1 MKPVGFSATPNLV
14 LRLPM
19 WRSRLMLF
27 ILFFLFMLLLARA
40 FWIQGPGNAFYEAK
54 AVRGTQRELELP
66 ASRGKILDRNGQVIA
81 TSLEAKSVIAYND
94 TVPDDLSAEKIR
106 KLAQLLQIG
115 EADLRKK
122 LKEERKQ
129 VFLKRQVDPEI
140 AQQIKR
146 LEIPGIGLNNEY
158 RRFYPEGEAMAH
170 VVGFTNVEDRGQE
183 GMELSHEAELAG
195 HPGQRRVVV
204 DRLGRVVEDVAI
216 TQLPRNGK
224 DLQLSIDS
232 KIQYLAYNAV
242 KNAVEEHHAKAGGA
256 VVLDTQTGEILALAN
271 WPSYNPNDRSKLN
284 GEQLRNRVLTDTFE
298 PGSTMKPF
306 TVSIALEKGAVTPNT
321 PMAIGASY
329 LIGPKPITDTH
340 PYGVLTVAQIIQ
352 KSSNIGTAKLA
363 MQMQSKEM
371 WDMYTAVGF
380 GQAPK
385 IGFPG
390 AVAGT
395 LHPYKKWMP
404 TDQAR
409 IAFGYGI
416 AASLFQ
422 VAHAYTI
429 FARDGELVP
438 LTIERSPEFKQGTR
452 VISAKTAI
460 EMRSM
465 LESVTEPGGTAV
477 KAHSDGFRV
486 GGKTGTAHKVSG
498 KGYSSNKY
506 RAYFSG
512 IAPISA
518 PRIVVAVMI
527 DEPTGG
533 SHYGG
538 DVAAPVFS
546 TIVSETLQT
555 MNIVPD
561 TNVKQMVMRDE
572 VAPTEAHGDNLLQI
586 HKVVLK
592 R

>member
-1 MKPVGFSATPNLV
+1 MRPVGFSTTPNLV

-27 ILFFLFMLLLARA
+27 LLFFVFMLLLIRA

-54 AVRGTQRELELP
+54 GVRGTQRELELP

-94 TVPDDLSAEKIR
+94 TVPDDLSAEKV
-106 KLAQLLQIG
+106 KALANLLQIS
-115 EADLRKK
+115 ETELRKK

-129 VFLKRQVDPEI
+129 IFLKRQVDPAV
-140 AQQIKR
+140 AQQIKL

-170 VVGFTNVEDRGQE
+170 VVGFTNVNDKGQE
-183 GMELSHEAELAG
+183 GMELSREKELAG

-204 DRLGRVVEDVAI
+204 DRLGRVVEEMAI
-216 TQLPRNGK
+216 LQLPQNGK
-224 DLQLSIDS
+224 DLNLSIDS
-232 KIQYLAYNAV
+232 KIQFLAYNAV
-242 KNAVEEHHAKAGGA
+242 KSAVETHHAKAGGA

-271 WPSYNPNDRSKLN
+271 YPSYNPNDRKYLT

-298 PGSTMKPF
+298 PGSTIKPI
-306 TVSIALEKGAVTPNT
+306 TVSLSLEKGQVQPNT
-321 PMAIGASY
+321 QMAIGAKY

-340 PYGVLTVAQIIQ
+340 PYATLTVAQIIQ

-363 MQMQSKEM
+363 MNTSPQEM
-371 WDMYTAVGF
+371 WDLYTAAGF

-395 LHPYKKWMP
+395 LHPYTKWVP
-404 TDQAR
+404 SDQAR

-416 AASLFQ
+416 SASLFQ
-422 VAHAYTI
+422 VARAYTI

-438 LTIERSPEFKQGTR
+438 LTIERSPEFKPGTP

-460 EMRSM
+460 EMRGM
-465 LESVTEPGGTAV
+465 LETVTEPGGTAV
-477 KAHSDGFRV
+477 KAQAEGFRV
-486 GGKTGTAHKVSG
+486 GGKTGTAHKLVG
-498 KGYSSNKY
+498 KGYGNKY
-506 RAYFSG
+506 RAYFAG
-512 IAPISA
+512 LAPISA

-546 TIVSETLQT
+546 TIVSETLHT
-555 MNIVPD
+555 LNVLPD
-561 TNVKQMVMRDE
+561 AKVKQMVLQNTAPEE
-572 VAPTEAHGDNLLQI
+572 VRTANAQAQH
-586 HKVVLK
+586 VVLK

>member
-1 MKPVGFSATPNLV
+1 MRPVGFSTTPNLV

-27 ILFFLFMLLLARA
+27 LLFFVFMLLLLRA

-66 ASRGKILDRNGQVIA
+66 ASRGKILDRNGNVIA

-106 KLAQLLQIG
+106 QLASLLQMNESDI
-115 EADLRKK
+115 RRK

-129 VFLKRQVDPEI
+129 VFLKRQVDPAV
-140 AQQIKR
+140 AQQIKQ

-183 GMELSHEAELAG
+183 GMELSHEKELAA

-204 DRLGRVVEDVAI
+204 DRLGRIVEDVAI
-216 TQLPRNGK
+216 EQEPQNGK

-271 WPSYNPNDRSKLN
+271 YPSYNPNDRRNLT

-306 TVSIALEKGAVTPNT
+306 TISTALEKGAITPNT
-321 PMAIGASY
+321 NMVIGASY

-340 PYGVLTVAQIIQ
+340 PYGNLTVSQVIQ
-352 KSSNIGTAKLA
+352 KSSNIGTAKIA
-363 MQMQSKEM
+363 MNNLSPEEM
-371 WDMYTAVGF
+371 WNMYSAVGF

-390 AVAGT
+390 SVSGT
-395 LHPYKKWMP
+395 LHPYQKWGAS
-404 TDQAR
+404 DQAR

-416 AASLFQ
+416 SASLFQ

-438 LTIERSPEFKQGTR
+438 LTIERSPEFKPGVR

-465 LESVTEPGGTAV
+465 LETVTEPGGTAV
-477 KAHSDGFRV
+477 KAQADGYRV
-486 GGKTGTAHKVSG
+486 GGKTGTAHKLVG
-498 KGYSSNKY
+498 KGYGNSY

-546 TIVSETLQT
+546 TIVSETLRT
-555 MNIVPD
+555 LNVLPDANI
-561 TNVKQMVMRDE
+561 KQMVSDDVKRPPE
-572 VAPTEAHGDNLLQI
+572 NQVTGLKAQQ
-586 HKVVLK
+586 VVLK

>member
-1 MKPVGFSATPNLV
+1 MRPVGFSTTPNLV

-27 ILFFLFMLLLARA
+27 LLFFVFMLLLIRA

-54 AVRGTQRELELP
+54 GVRGTQRELELP

-94 TVPDDLSAEKIR
+94 TVPDDLSAEKV
-106 KLAQLLQIG
+106 KALANLLQIS
-115 EADLRKK
+115 ESELRKK

-129 VFLKRQVDPEI
+129 IFLKRQVDPAV
-140 AQQIKR
+140 AQQIKL

-170 VVGFTNVEDRGQE
+170 VVGFTNVNDKGQE
-183 GMELSHEAELAG
+183 GMELSREKELAG

-204 DRLGRVVEDVAI
+204 DRLGRVVEEMAI
-216 TQLPRNGK
+216 LQLPQNGK
-224 DLQLSIDS
+224 DLNLSIDS
-232 KIQYLAYNAV
+232 KIQFLAYNAV
-242 KNAVEEHHAKAGGA
+242 KSAVETHHAKAGGA

-271 WPSYNPNDRSKLN
+271 YPSYNPNDRKYLT

-298 PGSTMKPF
+298 PGSTMKPI
-306 TVSIALEKGAVTPNT
+306 TVSLALEKGQVQPNT
-321 PMAIGASY
+321 QMAIGAKY

-340 PYGVLTVAQIIQ
+340 PYGTLTVAQIIQ

-363 MQMQSKEM
+363 MNTSPQEM
-371 WDMYTAVGF
+371 WDLYTAAGF

-395 LHPYKKWMP
+395 LHPYKKWVP
-404 TDQAR
+404 SDQAR

-416 AASLFQ
+416 SASLFQ
-422 VAHAYTI
+422 VARAYTI

-438 LTIERSPEFKQGTR
+438 LTIERSPEFKPGTP

-465 LESVTEPGGTAV
+465 LETVTEPGGTAV
-477 KAHSDGFRV
+477 KAQAEGFRV
-486 GGKTGTAHKVSG
+486 GGKTGTAHKLVG
-498 KGYSSNKY
+498 KGYGNKY
-506 RAYFSG
+506 RAYFVG
-512 IAPISA
+512 LAPISA

-546 TIVSETLQT
+546 TIVSETLHT
-555 MNIVPD
+555 LNVLPD
-561 TNVKQMVMRDE
+561 AKVKQMVLQNTAPEEMRT
-572 VAPTEAHGDNLLQI
+572 ANAQAQHA
-586 HKVVLK
+586 VLK

>member
-1 MKPVGFSATPNLV
+1 MRTVGFSTTPNLV

-27 ILFFLFMLLLARA
+27 LLFFVFMLLLLRA

-54 AVRGTQRELELP
+54 GVRGTQRELELP

-94 TVPDDLSAEKIR
+94 TVPDDLAADKVKR
-106 KLAQLLQIG
+106 LASLLQTS
-115 EADLRKK
+115 ETELRKK
-122 LKEERKQ
+122 LKEDRKQ
-129 VFLKRQVDPEI
+129 LFLKRQVDPVI
-140 AQQIKR
+140 AQQIKQ
-146 LEIPGIGLNNEY
+146 LEIPGIGLNSEY

-170 VVGFTNVEDRGQE
+170 VVGFTNVNDKGQE
-183 GMELSHEAELAG
+183 GMELSRDKDLAAY
-195 HPGQRRVVV
+195 PGQRRVVI
-204 DRLGRVVEDVAI
+204 DRLGHVVEEIAI
-216 TQLPRNGK
+216 EQLPQNGK

-242 KNAVEEHHAKAGGA
+242 KSAVEQHHAKAGGA

-271 WPSYNPNDRSKLN
+271 YPSYNPNDRRNLS

-298 PGSTMKPF
+298 PGSTIKPL
-306 TVSIALEKGAVTPNT
+306 TISIALEKGSVTPNT
-321 PMAIGASY
+321 NMAIGAKY
-329 LIGPKPITDTH
+329 LVGPKPITDTH
-340 PYGVLTVAQIIQ
+340 PYTNLTVTEVIQ
-352 KSSNIGTAKLA
+352 KSSNIGTAKIA
-363 MQMQSKEM
+363 MNNLSAEEM
-371 WDMYTAVGF
+371 WDFYTAVGL
-380 GQAPK
+380 GQTPK

-395 LHPYKKWMP
+395 VHPFKKWMP

-416 AASLFQ
+416 SASLFQ
-422 VAHAYTI
+422 VARAYTI

-438 LTIERSPEFKQGTR
+438 LTIERSPEYKSGTR
-452 VISAKTAI
+452 VLSAKTAI
-460 EMRSM
+460 EMRKM
-465 LESVTEPGGTAV
+465 MEAVTEPGGTAI
-477 KAHSDGFRV
+477 KAQAEGYRV
-486 GGKTGTAHKVSG
+486 GGKTGTAHKLVG
-498 KGYSSNKY
+498 KGYGNSY
-506 RAYFSG
+506 RAYFAG

-546 TIVSETLQT
+546 TIVGETLRAL
-555 MNIVPD
+555 N
-561 TNVKQMVMRDE
+561 
-572 VAPTEAHGDNLLQI
+572 VAPDSQHSQLTLNEQSSKAVSTASLQTQ
-586 HKVVLK
+586 HVVLK

>member
-1 MKPVGFSATPNLV
+1 MRTVGFSTSPNLV

-27 ILFFLFMLLLARA
+27 LLFLVFTLLLIRA

-94 TVPDDLSAEKIR
+94 TVPDDLSAEKVQ
-106 KLAQLLQIG
+106 KLASLLQIS
-115 EADLRKK
+115 EHDLRKK

-129 VFLKRQVDPEI
+129 IFLKRQVDPNV
-140 AQQIKR
+140 AQQIKK

-170 VVGFTNVEDRGQE
+170 VVGFTSVEDRGQE
-183 GMELSHEAELAG
+183 GMELSREKDLAG

-216 TQLPRNGK
+216 EQFPQNGK

-232 KIQYLAYNAV
+232 KIQYLAYNAL
-242 KNAVEEHHAKAGGA
+242 KSAVIEHHAKAGGA

-271 WPSYNPNDRSKLN
+271 YPSYNPNDRRNLS

-298 PGSTMKPF
+298 PGSTIKPL
-306 TVSIALEKGAVTPNT
+306 TIAIALEKGSVAPNT
-321 PMAIGASY
+321 NMVIGAKY
-329 LIGPKPITDTH
+329 LVGPKPITDTH
-340 PYGVLTVAQIIQ
+340 PYGNLTVTEIIQ
-352 KSSNIGTAKLA
+352 KSSNIGTAKIA
-363 MQMQSKEM
+363 MNNLSAEEM
-371 WDMYTAVGF
+371 WDMYTAAGF
-380 GQAPK
+380 GQSPK

-395 LHPYKKWMP
+395 VHPFKKWMP

-416 AASLFQ
+416 SASLFQ

-438 LTIERSPEFKQGTR
+438 LTIERSPEFKPGTK
-452 VISAKTAI
+452 VISAKTATQ
-460 EMRSM
+460 MRAM
-465 LESVTEPGGTAV
+465 LETVTEPGGTAI
-477 KAHSDGFRV
+477 KAQAEGYRV
-486 GGKTGTAHKVSG
+486 GGKTGTAHKLVG
-498 KGYSSNKY
+498 KGYGNSF
-506 RAYFSG
+506 RAYFAG
-512 IAPISA
+512 IAPMSA

-546 TIVSETLQT
+546 TIVSETLRT
-555 MNIVPD
+555 LNVPPD
-561 TNVKQMVMRDE
+561 SKVKQMVLQDQPSAGTH
-572 VAPTEAHGDNLLQI
+572 VAIAHAQP
-586 HKVVLK
+586 VVSK

>member
-1 MKPVGFSATPNLV
+1 MRPVGFSTTPNLV

-27 ILFFLFMLLLARA
+27 LLFFVFMLLLIRA

-54 AVRGTQRELELP
+54 GVRGTQRELELP

-94 TVPDDLSAEKIR
+94 TVPDDLSAEKV
-106 KLAQLLQIG
+106 KALANLLQIS
-115 EADLRKK
+115 ETELRKK

-129 VFLKRQVDPEI
+129 IFLKRRVDPAV
-140 AQQIKR
+140 AQKIKQ

-183 GMELSHEAELAG
+183 GMELSREKELAG

-204 DRLGRVVEDVAI
+204 DRLGRVVEEMAI
-216 TQLPRNGK
+216 LQLPQNGK
-224 DLQLSIDS
+224 DLSLSIDS
-232 KIQYLAYNAV
+232 KIQFLAYNAV
-242 KNAVEEHHAKAGGA
+242 KSAVEKHHAKAGGA

-271 WPSYNPNDRSKLN
+271 YPSYNPNDRKYLT

-306 TVSIALEKGAVTPNT
+306 TVSLALEKGQVQPNT
-321 PMAIGASY
+321 QMVIGAKY

-340 PYGVLTVAQIIQ
+340 TYGTLTIAQIIQ

-363 MQMQSKEM
+363 MNTSPQEM
-371 WDMYTAVGF
+371 WDLYTAAGF

-395 LHPYKKWMP
+395 LHPYKKWVP
-404 TDQAR
+404 SDQAR

-416 AASLFQ
+416 SSSLFQ
-422 VAHAYTI
+422 LARAYTI

-438 LTIERSPEFKQGTR
+438 LTIERSPEFKPGTP

-465 LESVTEPGGTAV
+465 LETVTEPGGTAL
-477 KAHSDGFRV
+477 KAQAEGFRV
-486 GGKTGTAHKVSG
+486 GGKTGTSHKLVG
-498 KGYSSNKY
+498 KVYGNKY
-506 RAYFSG
+506 RAYFAG
-512 IAPISA
+512 LAPISA

-527 DEPTGG
+527 DEPTKGG
-533 SHYGG
+533 HYGG
-538 DVAAPVFS
+538 EVAAPVFS
-546 TIVSETLQT
+546 TIVSETLHT
-555 MNIVPD
+555 LNVLPD
-561 TNVKQMVMRDE
+561 AKVRQMVLQDK
-572 VAPTEAHGDNLLQI
+572 APEEIRAANVQTQH
-586 HKVVLK
+586 VVLK

>member
-1 MKPVGFSATPNLV
+1 MRPVGFSTTPNLV

-27 ILFFLFMLLLARA
+27 LLFFVFMMLLLRA
-40 FWIQGPGNAFYEAK
+40 FWIQGPGNEFYEAK
-54 AVRGTQRELELP
+54 GVRGTQRELELS

-94 TVPDDLSAEKIR
+94 TVPDDLSADKVK
-106 KLAQLLQIG
+106 KLAILLKMS
-115 EADLRKK
+115 EAELRKK

-129 VFLKRQVDPEI
+129 VFLKRQVEPAI
-140 AQQIKR
+140 AQQIKQ

-183 GMELSHEAELAG
+183 GMELSREKELAG

-204 DRLGRVVEDVAI
+204 DRLGRVVEEMAI
-216 TQLPRNGK
+216 LQLPQNGK
-224 DLQLSIDS
+224 DLNLSIDS

-242 KNAVEEHHAKAGGA
+242 KDAVERHHAKAGGA

-271 WPSYNPNDRSKLN
+271 YPSYNPNDRKNLT

-298 PGSTMKPF
+298 PGSTIKPL
-306 TVSIALEKGAVTPNT
+306 TVAIALEKGAVKPETN
-321 PMAIGASY
+321 MVIGAKY

-340 PYGVLTVAQIIQ
+340 PYGNLTVSEIIQ
-352 KSSNIGTAKLA
+352 KSSNIGTAKIA
-363 MQMQSKEM
+363 MNSLSAEEM
-371 WDMYTAVGF
+371 WDFYTAVGF
-380 GQAPK
+380 GQSPK

-390 AVAGT
+390 AVNGT
-395 LHPYKKWMP
+395 VHPFKKWMP

-416 AASLFQ
+416 SASLFQ
-422 VAHAYTI
+422 VAQAYTV

-438 LTIERSPEFKQGTR
+438 LTIERSPNFKPGTR
-452 VISAKTAI
+452 VLSAKTAI
-460 EMRSM
+460 EMRTM
-465 LESVTEPGGTAV
+465 LETVTEPGGTAI
-477 KAHSDGFRV
+477 KAQAEGFRV
-486 GGKTGTAHKVSG
+486 GGKTGTAHKLVG
-498 KGYSSNKY
+498 KGYGNKY
-506 RAYFSG
+506 RAYFAG
-512 IAPISA
+512 LAPISA

-527 DEPTGG
+527 DEPTVGG
-533 SHYGG
+533 HYGG
-538 DVAAPVFS
+538 EVAAPVFS
-546 TIVSETLQT
+546 TIVSETLNT
-555 MNIVPD
+555 LNVLPD
-561 TNVKQMVMRDE
+561 NKVKQMV
-572 VAPTEAHGDNLLQI
+572 LQDKSPEEI
-586 HKVVLK
+586 RTANVQTQQVVLK

>member
-1 MKPVGFSATPNLV
+1 
-14 LRLPM
+14 
-19 WRSRLMLF
+19 MLF
-27 ILFFLFMLLLARA
+27 LLFFVFMMLLLRA
-40 FWIQGPGNAFYEAK
+40 FWIQGPGNEFYEAK
-54 AVRGTQRELELP
+54 GVRGTQRELELP

-94 TVPDDLSAEKIR
+94 TVPDDLSADKVK
-106 KLAQLLQIG
+106 KLASLLKMS
-115 EADLRKK
+115 EAELRKK

-129 VFLKRQVDPEI
+129 VFLKRQVEPAI
-140 AQQIKR
+140 AQQIKQ

-183 GMELSHEAELAG
+183 GMELSREKELAG

-204 DRLGRVVEDVAI
+204 DRLGRVVEEMAI
-216 TQLPRNGK
+216 LQLPHNGK
-224 DLQLSIDS
+224 DLNLSIDS

-242 KNAVEEHHAKAGGA
+242 KDAVEKHHAKAGGA

-271 WPSYNPNDRSKLN
+271 YPSYNPNDRKNLT

-298 PGSTMKPF
+298 PGSTMKPL
-306 TVSIALEKGAVTPNT
+306 TVAIALEKGSVKPETN
-321 PMAIGASY
+321 MVIGAKY

-340 PYGVLTVAQIIQ
+340 PYGNLTVSEIIQ
-352 KSSNIGTAKLA
+352 KSSNIGTAKIA
-363 MQMQSKEM
+363 MNSLSSEEM
-371 WDMYTAVGF
+371 WDFYTAVGL
-380 GQAPK
+380 GQTPK

-390 AVAGT
+390 AVGGT
-395 LHPYKKWMP
+395 VHPFKKWMP

-416 AASLFQ
+416 SASLFQ
-422 VAHAYTI
+422 VARAYTV

-438 LTIERSPEFKQGTR
+438 LTIERSPNFKPGTR
-452 VISAKTAI
+452 VLSAKTAI
-460 EMRSM
+460 EMRAM
-465 LESVTEPGGTAV
+465 LETVTEPGGTAI
-477 KAHSDGFRV
+477 KAQAEGFRV
-486 GGKTGTAHKVSG
+486 GGKTGTAHKLVG
-498 KGYSSNKY
+498 KGYGNKY
-506 RAYFSG
+506 RAYFAG
-512 IAPISA
+512 LAPISA

-527 DEPTGG
+527 DEPTNG

-546 TIVSETLQT
+546 TIVSETLNT
-555 MNIVPD
+555 LNVLPD
-561 TNVKQMVMRDE
+561 NKVKQMVLQDKNPEEIRT
-572 VAPTEAHGDNLLQI
+572 ANLQTQQ
-586 HKVVLK
+586 VVLK

>member
-1 MKPVGFSATPNLV
+1 MRPVGFSTTPNLV

-27 ILFFLFMLLLARA
+27 LLFFVFMLLLLRA

-66 ASRGKILDRNGQVIA
+66 ASRGKILDRNGNVIA

-94 TVPDDLSAEKIR
+94 TVPDDLSAEKVR
-106 KLAQLLQIG
+106 QLASLLQMN
-115 EADLRKK
+115 ESDLRRK

-129 VFLKRQVDPEI
+129 VFLKRQVDPAV
-140 AQQIKR
+140 AQQIKQ

-183 GMELSHEAELAG
+183 GMELSHEKELAAR
-195 HPGQRRVVV
+195 PGQRRVVV
-204 DRLGRVVEDVAI
+204 DRLGRIVEDVAI
-216 TQLPRNGK
+216 EQEPQNGK

-271 WPSYNPNDRSKLN
+271 YPSYNPNDRRNLT

-306 TVSIALEKGAVTPNT
+306 TISTALEKGAITPNT
-321 PMAIGASY
+321 NMVIGASY

-340 PYGVLTVAQIIQ
+340 PYGNLTVSQVIQ
-352 KSSNIGTAKLA
+352 KSSNIGTAKIA
-363 MQMQSKEM
+363 MNNLSPEEM
-371 WDMYTAVGF
+371 WNMYSAVGF

-390 AVAGT
+390 SVSGT
-395 LHPYKKWMP
+395 LHPYQKWGAS
-404 TDQAR
+404 DQAR

-416 AASLFQ
+416 SASLFQ
-422 VAHAYTI
+422 VARAYTI

-438 LTIERSPEFKQGTR
+438 LTIQRSSEVKSGVR

-465 LESVTEPGGTAV
+465 LETAV
-477 KAHSDGFRV
+477 SYTHLTLPTILRV
-486 GGKTGTAHKVSG
+486 
-498 KGYSSNKY
+498 
-506 RAYFSG
+506 
-512 IAPISA
+512 
-518 PRIVVAVMI
+518 
-527 DEPTGG
+527 
-533 SHYGG
+533 
-538 DVAAPVFS
+538 
-546 TIVSETLQT
+546 
-555 MNIVPD
+555 
-561 TNVKQMVMRDE
+561 
-572 VAPTEAHGDNLLQI
+572 
-586 HKVVLK
+586 
-592 R
+592 

>member
-1 MKPVGFSATPNLV
+1 MRPVGFSTSPNLV

-27 ILFFLFMLLLARA
+27 LLFFVFMMLLLRA

-54 AVRGTQRELELP
+54 GVRGTQRELELP

-94 TVPDDLSAEKIR
+94 TVPDDLAAVKVQ
-106 KLAQLLQIG
+106 KLASLLQMS
-115 EADLRKK
+115 ESELRKK
-122 LKEERKQ
+122 LKEDRKQ
-129 VFLKRQVDPEI
+129 IFLKRQVEPAI
-140 AQQIKR
+140 AQQIKQ

-183 GMELSHEAELAG
+183 GMELSREKELAG

-204 DRLGRVVEDVAI
+204 DRLGRVVEEMAI
-216 TQLPRNGK
+216 LQLPQNGK
-224 DLQLSIDS
+224 DLNLSIDS

-242 KNAVEEHHAKAGGA
+242 KDAVEKHHAKAGGA

-271 WPSYNPNDRSKLN
+271 YPSYNPNDRKYLT

-298 PGSTMKPF
+298 PGSTMKPL
-306 TVSIALEKGAVTPNT
+306 TVAIALEKGAVKPETN
-321 PMAIGASY
+321 MVIGAKY

-340 PYGVLTVAQIIQ
+340 PYGNLTVAEIIQ
-352 KSSNIGTAKLA
+352 KSSNIGTAKIA
-363 MQMQSKEM
+363 MNSLSPEEM
-371 WDMYTAVGF
+371 WDFYTAVGF

-395 LHPYKKWMP
+395 VHPFKKWMP

-416 AASLFQ
+416 SASLFQ
-422 VAHAYTI
+422 VAQAYTV

-438 LTIERSPEFKQGTR
+438 LTIERSTNFKPGTR
-452 VISAKTAI
+452 VLSAKTAI
-460 EMRSM
+460 EMRTM
-465 LESVTEPGGTAV
+465 LETVTEPGGTAI
-477 KAHSDGFRV
+477 KAQAEGFRV
-486 GGKTGTAHKVSG
+486 GGKTGTAHKLVG
-498 KGYSSNKY
+498 KGYGNKY
-506 RAYFSG
+506 RAYFAG
-512 IAPISA
+512 LAPISA

-527 DEPTGG
+527 DEPTVGG
-533 SHYGG
+533 HYGG
-538 DVAAPVFS
+538 EVAAPVFS
-546 TIVSETLQT
+546 TIVSETLNT
-555 MNIVPD
+555 LNVLPD
-561 TNVKQMVMRDE
+561 NKVKQMV
-572 VAPTEAHGDNLLQI
+572 LQDKSPEEI
-586 HKVVLK
+586 RTANVQTQQVVLK

>member
-1 MKPVGFSATPNLV
+1 MRPVGFSTTPNLV

-27 ILFFLFMLLLARA
+27 LLFFVFMMLLLRA

-54 AVRGTQRELELP
+54 GVRGTQRDLELP

-94 TVPDDLSAEKIR
+94 TVPDDLAADKVQ
-106 KLAQLLQIG
+106 KLASLLQMS
-115 EADLRKK
+115 ESDLRKK

-129 VFLKRQVDPEI
+129 VFLKRQVDPVV
-140 AQQIKR
+140 AQQIKQ

-170 VVGFTNVEDRGQE
+170 VVGFTNVNDKGQE
-183 GMELSHEAELAG
+183 GMELSRENELAG

-216 TQLPRNGK
+216 LQLPQNGK
-224 DLQLSIDS
+224 DLNLSIDS
-232 KIQYLAYNAV
+232 KIQFLAYNAV
-242 KNAVEEHHAKAGGA
+242 KDAVEQHHAKAGGA

-271 WPSYNPNDRSKLN
+271 YPSYNPNDRRYLT

-298 PGSTMKPF
+298 PGSTIKPL
-306 TVSIALEKGAVTPNT
+306 TISIALEKGAIRPDTNMV
-321 PMAIGASY
+321 IGASY
-329 LIGPKPITDTH
+329 LVGPKPITDTH
-340 PYGVLTVAQIIQ
+340 PYGNLTVAQIIQ
-352 KSSNIGTAKLA
+352 KSSNIGTAKIA
-363 MQMQSKEM
+363 MNNLSPEEM
-371 WDMYTAVGF
+371 WDLYTAVGF

-395 LHPYKKWMP
+395 VHPFKKWMP

-416 AASLFQ
+416 SASLFQ
-422 VAHAYTI
+422 VARAYTV

-438 LTIERSPEFKQGTR
+438 LTIERSPEFKPGIK
-452 VISAKTAI
+452 VLSPKTAI
-460 EMRSM
+460 EMRNM
-465 LESVTEPGGTAV
+465 MEAVTEPGGTAV
-477 KAHSDGFRV
+477 KAQAEGYRV
-486 GGKTGTAHKVSG
+486 GGKTGTAHKLVG
-498 KGYSSNKY
+498 KGYGNSY
-506 RAYFSG
+506 RAYFAG
-512 IAPISA
+512 LAPISA

-546 TIVSETLQT
+546 TIVGETLRSL
-555 MNIVPD
+555 NVLPD
-561 TNVKQMVMRDE
+561 NKVKQMVLEDKSPEEIRPST
-572 VAPTEAHGDNLLQI
+572 AQAQH
-586 HKVVLK
+586 VVLK

>member
-1 MKPVGFSATPNLV
+1 
-14 LRLPM
+14 
-19 WRSRLMLF
+19 
-27 ILFFLFMLLLARA
+27 MLLLIRA

-54 AVRGTQRELELP
+54 GIRGTQRELELP

-94 TVPDDLSAEKIR
+94 TVPDDLSAEKV
-106 KLAQLLQIG
+106 KSLANLLQIS
-115 EADLRKK
+115 ESELRKK

-129 VFLKRQVDPEI
+129 IFLKRQVDPAV
-140 AQQIKR
+140 AQQIKL

-170 VVGFTNVEDRGQE
+170 VVGFTNVNDKGQE
-183 GMELSHEAELAG
+183 GMELSREKELAG

-204 DRLGRVVEDVAI
+204 DRLGRVVEEMAI
-216 TQLPRNGK
+216 LQLPQNGK
-224 DLQLSIDS
+224 DLNLSIDS
-232 KIQYLAYNAV
+232 KIQFLAYNAV
-242 KNAVEEHHAKAGGA
+242 KNAVEQHHAKAGGA

-271 WPSYNPNDRSKLN
+271 YPSYNPNDRKYLT

-306 TVSIALEKGAVTPNT
+306 TVSLALEKGQVQPNT
-321 PMAIGASY
+321 QMVIGAKY

-363 MQMQSKEM
+363 MNTSPQEM
-371 WDMYTAVGF
+371 WELYTAAGF

-390 AVAGT
+390 AVSGT
-395 LHPYKKWMP
+395 LHPYKKWVP
-404 TDQAR
+404 SDQAR
-409 IAFGYGI
+409 IAFGYGVS
-416 AASLFQ
+416 ASLFQ
-422 VAHAYTI
+422 LARAYTI

-438 LTIERSPEFKQGTR
+438 LTIERSPELKAGTP

-460 EMRSM
+460 EMRNM
-465 LESVTEPGGTAV
+465 LETVTEPGGTAI
-477 KAHSDGFRV
+477 KAQAEGFRV
-486 GGKTGTAHKVSG
+486 GGKTGTAHKLVG
-498 KGYSSNKY
+498 KAYGNRY
-506 RAYFSG
+506 RAYFAG
-512 IAPISA
+512 LAPISA

-546 TIVSETLQT
+546 TIVSETLHT
-555 MNIVPD
+555 LNVLPD
-561 TNVKQMVMRDE
+561 SKVKQMV
-572 VAPTEAHGDNLLQI
+572 LQDKTPEEI
-586 HKVVLK
+586 RTANVQTQHVVLK

>member
-1 MKPVGFSATPNLV
+1 MRPVGFSTTPNLV

-27 ILFFLFMLLLARA
+27 LLFFVFMLLLLRA

-54 AVRGTQRELELP
+54 GIRGTQRELELP

-94 TVPDDLSAEKIR
+94 TVPDDLAADKVQ
-106 KLAQLLQIG
+106 KLASLLQIS
-115 EADLRKK
+115 ETELRKK
-122 LKEERKQ
+122 LREERKQ
-129 VFLKRQVDPEI
+129 VFLKRQVEPAI
-140 AQQIKR
+140 AQQIKQ

-170 VVGFTNVEDRGQE
+170 VVGFTNVNDKGQE
-183 GMELSHEAELAG
+183 GMELSREAELAG
-195 HPGQRRVVV
+195 RPGQRRVVV
-204 DRLGRVVEDVAI
+204 DRLGRVVEEMAI
-216 TQLPRNGK
+216 LQLPQNGK
-224 DLQLSIDS
+224 DLNLSIDS
-232 KIQYLAYNAV
+232 KIQFLAYNAV
-242 KNAVEEHHAKAGGA
+242 KDAVEKHHAKAGGA

-271 WPSYNPNDRSKLN
+271 YPSYNPNDRKYLT

-298 PGSTMKPF
+298 PGSTMKPL
-306 TVSIALEKGAVTPNT
+306 TISIALEKGVVKPDTN
-321 PMAIGASY
+321 MVIGAKY
-329 LIGPKPITDTH
+329 LVGPKPITDTH
-340 PYGVLTVAQIIQ
+340 PYGNLTVAQVIQ
-352 KSSNIGTAKLA
+352 KSSNIGTAKIA
-363 MQMQSKEM
+363 MNNLSAEEM
-371 WDMYTAVGF
+371 WDFYTAVGL

-395 LHPYKKWMP
+395 VHPFKKWMP

-416 AASLFQ
+416 SASLFQ
-422 VAHAYTI
+422 VARAYTV

-438 LTIERSPEFKQGTR
+438 LTIERSPDFKPGIK
-452 VISAKTAI
+452 VLSPKTAI
-460 EMRSM
+460 EMRAM
-465 LESVTEPGGTAV
+465 LETVTEPGGTAI
-477 KAHSDGFRV
+477 KAQAEGFRV
-486 GGKTGTAHKVSG
+486 GGKTGTAHKLVG
-498 KGYSSNKY
+498 KGYGNKY
-506 RAYFSG
+506 RAYFAG
-512 IAPISA
+512 LAPISA

-546 TIVSETLQT
+546 TIVSETLNT
-555 MNIVPD
+555 LNVLPD
-561 TNVKQMVMRDE
+561 SKAKQMV
-572 VAPTEAHGDNLLQI
+572 LQDKSPEEI
-586 HKVVLK
+586 RTANVQTQHVVLK

>member
-1 MKPVGFSATPNLV
+1 MRTVGFSTSPNLV

-27 ILFFLFMLLLARA
+27 LLFFVFTLLLIRA

-94 TVPDDLSAEKIR
+94 TVPDDLSAEKVQ
-106 KLAQLLQIG
+106 KLASLLQIS
-115 EADLRKK
+115 EHDLRKK
-122 LKEERKQ
+122 LKDERKQ
-129 VFLKRQVDPEI
+129 IFLKRQVDPNV
-140 AQQIKR
+140 AQQIKK

-170 VVGFTNVEDRGQE
+170 VVGFTSVEDRGQE
-183 GMELSHEAELAG
+183 GMELSREKDLAG

-216 TQLPRNGK
+216 EQFPQNGK

-232 KIQYLAYNAV
+232 KIQYLAYNAL
-242 KNAVEEHHAKAGGA
+242 KSAVIEHHAKAGGA

-271 WPSYNPNDRSKLN
+271 YPSYNPNDRRNLS

-298 PGSTMKPF
+298 PGSTIKPL
-306 TVSIALEKGAVTPNT
+306 TISIALEKGSVSPNT
-321 PMAIGASY
+321 NMVIGAKY
-329 LIGPKPITDTH
+329 LVGPKPITDTH
-340 PYGVLTVAQIIQ
+340 PYGNLTVTEIIQ
-352 KSSNIGTAKLA
+352 KSSNIGTAKIA
-363 MQMQSKEM
+363 MNNLSAEEM
-371 WDMYTAVGF
+371 WNFYTSVGL

-395 LHPYKKWMP
+395 VHPFKKWMP

-416 AASLFQ
+416 SASLFQ
-422 VAHAYTI
+422 VARAYTI

-438 LTIERSPEFKQGTR
+438 LTIERSPEFKPGTK
-452 VISAKTAI
+452 VLSAKTAT
-460 EMRSM
+460 EMRAM
-465 LESVTEPGGTAV
+465 LETVTEPGGTAV
-477 KAHSDGFRV
+477 KAQAEGYRV
-486 GGKTGTAHKVSG
+486 GGKTGTAHKLVG
-498 KGYSSNKY
+498 KGYGNSY
-506 RAYFSG
+506 RAYFAG

-546 TIVSETLQT
+546 TIVSETLRT
-555 MNIVPD
+555 LNVLPD
-561 TNVKQMVMRDE
+561 SKVKQMVLQDQPSTDTHI
-572 VAPTEAHGDNLLQI
+572 ATAHAQP
-586 HKVVLK
+586 VVLK

>member
-1 MKPVGFSATPNLV
+1 MRPVGFSTTPNLV

-27 ILFFLFMLLLARA
+27 LLFFVFMMLLLRA
-40 FWIQGPGNAFYEAK
+40 FWIQGPGNEFYEAK
-54 AVRGTQRELELP
+54 GVRGTQRELELP

-81 TSLEAKSVIAYND
+81 TSLEAKSVLAYND
-94 TVPDDLSAEKIR
+94 TVPDDLSADKVK
-106 KLAQLLQIG
+106 KLASLLKMS
-115 EADLRKK
+115 EAELRKK

-129 VFLKRQVDPEI
+129 VFLKRQVEPAI
-140 AQQIKR
+140 AQQIKQ

-183 GMELSHEAELAG
+183 GMELSREKELAG

-204 DRLGRVVEDVAI
+204 DRLGRVVEEMAI
-216 TQLPRNGK
+216 LQLPQNGK
-224 DLQLSIDS
+224 DLNLSIDS

-242 KNAVEEHHAKAGGA
+242 KDAVEKHHAKAGGA

-271 WPSYNPNDRSKLN
+271 YPSYNPNDRKNLT

-298 PGSTMKPF
+298 PGSTMKPL
-306 TVSIALEKGAVTPNT
+306 TVAIALEKGSVKPETN
-321 PMAIGASY
+321 MVIGAKY
-329 LIGPKPITDTH
+329 LVGPKPITDTH
-340 PYGVLTVAQIIQ
+340 PYGNLTVSEIIQ
-352 KSSNIGTAKLA
+352 KSSNIGTAKIA
-363 MQMQSKEM
+363 MNSLSSEEM
-371 WDMYTAVGF
+371 WDFYTAVGL

-390 AVAGT
+390 AVGGT
-395 LHPYKKWMP
+395 VHPFKKWMP

-416 AASLFQ
+416 SASLFQ
-422 VAHAYTI
+422 VARAYTV

-438 LTIERSPEFKQGTR
+438 LTIERSPNFKPGTR
-452 VISAKTAI
+452 VLSAKTAI
-460 EMRSM
+460 EMRTM
-465 LESVTEPGGTAV
+465 LETVTEPGGTAI
-477 KAHSDGFRV
+477 KAQAEGFRV
-486 GGKTGTAHKVSG
+486 GGKTGTAHKLVG
-498 KGYSSNKY
+498 KGYGNKY
-506 RAYFSG
+506 RAYFAG
-512 IAPISA
+512 LAPISA

-527 DEPTGG
+527 DEPTNG

-546 TIVSETLQT
+546 TIVSETLNT
-555 MNIVPD
+555 LNVLPD
-561 TNVKQMVMRDE
+561 NKMKQMVLQDKNPEE
-572 VAPTEAHGDNLLQI
+572 VRTANLQTQQ
-586 HKVVLK
+586 VVLK

>member
-1 MKPVGFSATPNLV
+1 MRPVGFSTTPNLV

-27 ILFFLFMLLLARA
+27 LLFFVFMMLLLRA
-40 FWIQGPGNAFYEAK
+40 FWIQGPGNEFYEAK
-54 AVRGTQRELELP
+54 GVRGTQRELELP

-94 TVPDDLSAEKIR
+94 TVPDDLSADKVK
-106 KLAQLLQIG
+106 KLASLLKMS
-115 EADLRKK
+115 EAELRKK

-129 VFLKRQVDPEI
+129 VFLKRQVEPAI
-140 AQQIKR
+140 AQQIKQ

-183 GMELSHEAELAG
+183 GMELSREKELAG

-204 DRLGRVVEDVAI
+204 DRLGRVVEEMAI
-216 TQLPRNGK
+216 LQLPHNGK
-224 DLQLSIDS
+224 DLNLSIDS

-242 KNAVEEHHAKAGGA
+242 KDAVEKHHAKAGGA

-271 WPSYNPNDRSKLN
+271 YPSYNPNDRKNLT

-298 PGSTMKPF
+298 PGSTMKPL
-306 TVSIALEKGAVTPNT
+306 TVAIALEKGSVKPETN
-321 PMAIGASY
+321 MVIGAKY

-340 PYGVLTVAQIIQ
+340 PYGNLTVSEIIQ
-352 KSSNIGTAKLA
+352 KSSNIGTAKIA
-363 MQMQSKEM
+363 MNSLSSEEM
-371 WDMYTAVGF
+371 WDFYTAVGL
-380 GQAPK
+380 GQTPK

-390 AVAGT
+390 AVGGT
-395 LHPYKKWMP
+395 VHPFKKWMP

-416 AASLFQ
+416 SASLFQ
-422 VAHAYTI
+422 VARAYTV

-438 LTIERSPEFKQGTR
+438 LTIERSPNFKPGTR
-452 VISAKTAI
+452 VLSAKTAI
-460 EMRSM
+460 EMRAM
-465 LESVTEPGGTAV
+465 LETVTEPGGTAI
-477 KAHSDGFRV
+477 KAQAEGFRV
-486 GGKTGTAHKVSG
+486 GGKTGTAHKLVG
-498 KGYSSNKY
+498 KGYGNKY
-506 RAYFSG
+506 RAYFAG
-512 IAPISA
+512 LAPISA

-527 DEPTGG
+527 DEPTNG

-546 TIVSETLQT
+546 TIVSETLNT
-555 MNIVPD
+555 LNVLPD
-561 TNVKQMVMRDE
+561 NKVKQMVLQDKNPEEIRT
-572 VAPTEAHGDNLLQI
+572 ANLQTQQ
-586 HKVVLK
+586 VVLK

>member
-1 MKPVGFSATPNLV
+1 
-14 LRLPM
+14 
-19 WRSRLMLF
+19 MLF
-27 ILFFLFMLLLARA
+27 LLFFVFMLLLIRA

-54 AVRGTQRELELP
+54 GVRGTQRELELP

-94 TVPDDLSAEKIR
+94 TVPDDLSAEKV
-106 KLAQLLQIG
+106 KALANLLQIS
-115 EADLRKK
+115 ETELRKK

-129 VFLKRQVDPEI
+129 IFLKRQVDPVV
-140 AQQIKR
+140 AQQIKL

-170 VVGFTNVEDRGQE
+170 VVGFTNVNDKGQE
-183 GMELSHEAELAG
+183 GMELSREKELAG

-204 DRLGRVVEDVAI
+204 DRLGRVVEEMAI
-216 TQLPRNGK
+216 LQLPQNGK
-224 DLQLSIDS
+224 DLNLSIDS
-232 KIQYLAYNAV
+232 KIQFLAYNAV
-242 KNAVEEHHAKAGGA
+242 KSAVETHHAKAGGA

-271 WPSYNPNDRSKLN
+271 YPSYNPNDRKYLT

-298 PGSTMKPF
+298 PGSTMKPI
-306 TVSIALEKGAVTPNT
+306 TVSLSLEKGQVQPNT
-321 PMAIGASY
+321 QMAIGAKY

-340 PYGVLTVAQIIQ
+340 PYATLTVAQIIQ

-363 MQMQSKEM
+363 MNTSPQEM
-371 WDMYTAVGF
+371 WDLYTAAGF

-395 LHPYKKWMP
+395 LHPYKKWVP
-404 TDQAR
+404 SDQAR

-416 AASLFQ
+416 SASLFQ
-422 VAHAYTI
+422 VARAYTI

-438 LTIERSPEFKQGTR
+438 LTIERSPEFKPGTP

-460 EMRSM
+460 EMRGM
-465 LESVTEPGGTAV
+465 LETVTEPGGTAV
-477 KAHSDGFRV
+477 KAQAEGFRV
-486 GGKTGTAHKVSG
+486 GGKTGTAHKLVG
-498 KGYSSNKY
+498 KGYGNKY
-506 RAYFSG
+506 RAYFVG
-512 IAPISA
+512 LAPISA

-546 TIVSETLQT
+546 TIVSETLHT
-555 MNIVPD
+555 LNVLPD
-561 TNVKQMVMRDE
+561 AKVKQMVLQNTAPEE
-572 VAPTEAHGDNLLQI
+572 VHTANTQAQH
-586 HKVVLK
+586 VVLK

>member
-1 MKPVGFSATPNLV
+1 MRPVGFSTTPNLV

-27 ILFFLFMLLLARA
+27 LLFFVFMMLLLRA
-40 FWIQGPGNAFYEAK
+40 FWIQGPGNEFYEAK
-54 AVRGTQRELELP
+54 GVRGTQRELELP
-66 ASRGKILDRNGQVIA
+66 ASRGKILDHNGQVIA

-94 TVPDDLSAEKIR
+94 TVPDDLSADKVK
-106 KLAQLLQIG
+106 KLASLLKMS
-115 EADLRKK
+115 EAELRKK

-129 VFLKRQVDPEI
+129 VFLKRQVEPAI
-140 AQQIKR
+140 AQQIKQ

-183 GMELSHEAELAG
+183 GMELSREKELAG

-204 DRLGRVVEDVAI
+204 DRLGRVVEEMAI
-216 TQLPRNGK
+216 LQLPQNGK
-224 DLQLSIDS
+224 DLNLSIDS

-242 KNAVEEHHAKAGGA
+242 KDAVEKHHAKAGGA

-271 WPSYNPNDRSKLN
+271 YPSYNPNDRKNLT

-298 PGSTMKPF
+298 PGSTMKPL
-306 TVSIALEKGAVTPNT
+306 TVAIALEKGSVKPETN
-321 PMAIGASY
+321 MVIGAKY
-329 LIGPKPITDTH
+329 LVGPKPITDTH
-340 PYGVLTVAQIIQ
+340 PYGNLTVSEIIQ
-352 KSSNIGTAKLA
+352 KSSNIGTAKIA
-363 MQMQSKEM
+363 MNSLSSEEM
-371 WDMYTAVGF
+371 WDFYTAVGL

-390 AVAGT
+390 AVGGT
-395 LHPYKKWMP
+395 VHPFKKWMP

-416 AASLFQ
+416 SASLFQ
-422 VAHAYTI
+422 VARAYTV

-438 LTIERSPEFKQGTR
+438 LTIERSPNFKSGTR
-452 VISAKTAI
+452 VLSAKTAI
-460 EMRSM
+460 EMRAM
-465 LESVTEPGGTAV
+465 LETVTEPGGTAI
-477 KAHSDGFRV
+477 KAQAEGFRV
-486 GGKTGTAHKVSG
+486 GGKTGTAHKLVG
-498 KGYSSNKY
+498 KGYGNKY
-506 RAYFSG
+506 RAYFAG
-512 IAPISA
+512 LAPISA

-527 DEPTGG
+527 DEPTNG

-546 TIVSETLQT
+546 TIVSETLNT
-555 MNIVPD
+555 LNVLPD
-561 TNVKQMVMRDE
+561 NKMKQMVLQDKNPEE
-572 VAPTEAHGDNLLQI
+572 VRTANLQTQQ
-586 HKVVLK
+586 VVLK

>member
-1 MKPVGFSATPNLV
+1 M
-14 LRLPM
+14 
-19 WRSRLMLF
+19 
-27 ILFFLFMLLLARA
+27 
-40 FWIQGPGNAFYEAK
+40 
-54 AVRGTQRELELP
+54 
-66 ASRGKILDRNGQVIA
+66 
-81 TSLEAKSVIAYND
+81 IAYND

-106 KLAQLLQIG
+106 QLASLLQMNESDI
-115 EADLRKK
+115 RRK

-129 VFLKRQVDPEI
+129 VFLKRQVDPAV
-140 AQQIKR
+140 AQQIKQ

-183 GMELSHEAELAG
+183 GMELSHEKELAA

-204 DRLGRVVEDVAI
+204 DRLGRIVEDVAI
-216 TQLPRNGK
+216 EQEPQNGK

-271 WPSYNPNDRSKLN
+271 YPSYNPNDRRNLT

-306 TVSIALEKGAVTPNT
+306 TISTALEKGAITPNT
-321 PMAIGASY
+321 NMVIGASY

-340 PYGVLTVAQIIQ
+340 PYGNLTVSQVIQ
-352 KSSNIGTAKLA
+352 KSSNIGTAKIA
-363 MQMQSKEM
+363 MNNLSPEEM
-371 WDMYTAVGF
+371 WNMYSAVGF

-390 AVAGT
+390 SVSGT
-395 LHPYKKWMP
+395 LHPYQKWGAS
-404 TDQAR
+404 DQAR

-416 AASLFQ
+416 SASLFQ
-422 VAHAYTI
+422 VARAYTI

-438 LTIERSPEFKQGTR
+438 LTIERSPEFKPGVR

-465 LESVTEPGGTAV
+465 LETVTEPGGTAV
-477 KAHSDGFRV
+477 KAQADGYRV
-486 GGKTGTAHKVSG
+486 GGKTGTAHKLVG
-498 KGYSSNKY
+498 KGYGNSY

-546 TIVSETLQT
+546 TIVSETLRT
-555 MNIVPD
+555 LNVLPDANI
-561 TNVKQMVMRDE
+561 KQMVSDDAKRPVE
-572 VAPTEAHGDNLLQI
+572 NQVTGLKAQQ
-586 HKVVLK
+586 VVLK

>member
-1 MKPVGFSATPNLV
+1 MRRVGFSTTPNLV

-27 ILFFLFMLLLARA
+27 LLFFVFMMLLLRA

-54 AVRGTQRELELP
+54 GVRGTQRELELP

-94 TVPDDLSAEKIR
+94 TVPDDLSAEKVK
-106 KLAQLLQIG
+106 KLASLLKMT
-115 EADLRKK
+115 ETELRKK

-129 VFLKRQVDPEI
+129 IFLKRQVEPAI
-140 AQQIKR
+140 AQQIKQ

-183 GMELSHEAELAG
+183 GMELSREKELAG

-204 DRLGRVVEDVAI
+204 DRLGRVVEEMAI
-216 TQLPRNGK
+216 LQLPQNGK
-224 DLQLSIDS
+224 DLNLSIDS

-242 KNAVEEHHAKAGGA
+242 KDAVEKHHAKAGGA

-271 WPSYNPNDRSKLN
+271 YPSYNPNDRKNLT

-298 PGSTMKPF
+298 PGSTMKPL
-306 TVSIALEKGAVTPNT
+306 TVAIALEKGSVKPETN
-321 PMAIGASY
+321 MVIGAKY

-340 PYGVLTVAQIIQ
+340 SYGNLTVSEIIQ
-352 KSSNIGTAKLA
+352 KSSNIGTAKIA
-363 MQMQSKEM
+363 MNSLSSEEM
-371 WDMYTAVGF
+371 WDFYTAVGL
-380 GQAPK
+380 GQTPK

-390 AVAGT
+390 AVGGT
-395 LHPYKKWMP
+395 VHPFKKWMP

-416 AASLFQ
+416 SASLFQ
-422 VAHAYTI
+422 VARAYTI

-438 LTIERSPEFKQGTR
+438 LTIERSPNFKPGTR
-452 VISAKTAI
+452 VLSAKTAI
-460 EMRSM
+460 EMRTM
-465 LESVTEPGGTAV
+465 LETVTEPGGTAI
-477 KAHSDGFRV
+477 KAQAEGFRV
-486 GGKTGTAHKVSG
+486 GGKTGTAHKLVG
-498 KGYSSNKY
+498 KGYGNKY
-506 RAYFSG
+506 RAYFAG
-512 IAPISA
+512 LAPISA

-527 DEPTGG
+527 DEPTNG

-546 TIVSETLQT
+546 TIVSETLNT
-555 MNIVPD
+555 LNVLPD
-561 TNVKQMVMRDE
+561 NKVKQMVLQDKSPEEIRT
-572 VAPTEAHGDNLLQI
+572 ANLQTQQVI
-586 HKVVLK
+586 LK

>member
-1 MKPVGFSATPNLV
+1 MRPVGFSTTPNLV

-27 ILFFLFMLLLARA
+27 LLFFVFMLLLIRA

-54 AVRGTQRELELP
+54 GVRGTQRELELP

-94 TVPDDLSAEKIR
+94 TVPDDLSAEKV
-106 KLAQLLQIG
+106 KALANLLQIS
-115 EADLRKK
+115 EAELRKK

-129 VFLKRQVDPEI
+129 IFLKRQVDPAV
-140 AQQIKR
+140 AQKIKQ

-183 GMELSHEAELAG
+183 GMELSREKELAG

-204 DRLGRVVEDVAI
+204 DRLGRVVEEMAI
-216 TQLPRNGK
+216 LQLPQNGK
-224 DLQLSIDS
+224 DLSLSIDS

-242 KNAVEEHHAKAGGA
+242 KSAVEKHQAKAGGA

-271 WPSYNPNDRSKLN
+271 YPSYNPNDRKYLT

-306 TVSIALEKGAVTPNT
+306 TVSLALEKGQVQPNT
-321 PMAIGASY
+321 QMVIGAKY

-340 PYGVLTVAQIIQ
+340 PYGTLTVAQVIQ

-363 MQMQSKEM
+363 MNTSPQEL
-371 WDMYTAVGF
+371 WDLYTAAGF

-395 LHPYKKWMP
+395 LHPYKKWVP
-404 TDQAR
+404 SDQAR

-416 AASLFQ
+416 SSSLFQ
-422 VAHAYTI
+422 LARAYTI

-438 LTIERSPEFKQGTR
+438 LTIERSPEFKPGTP

-465 LESVTEPGGTAV
+465 LETVTEPGGTAL
-477 KAHSDGFRV
+477 KAQAEGFRV
-486 GGKTGTAHKVSG
+486 GGKTGTAHKLVG
-498 KGYSSNKY
+498 KGYGNKY
-506 RAYFSG
+506 RAYFAG
-512 IAPISA
+512 LAPISA

-527 DEPTGG
+527 DEPTKGG
-533 SHYGG
+533 HYGG
-538 DVAAPVFS
+538 EVAAPVFS
-546 TIVSETLQT
+546 TIVSETLHT
-555 MNIVPD
+555 LNVLPD
-561 TNVKQMVMRDE
+561 AKVRQMVLQDK
-572 VAPTEAHGDNLLQI
+572 APEEIRAANVQTQH
-586 HKVVLK
+586 VVLK

>member
-1 MKPVGFSATPNLV
+1 MRPVGFSTTPNLV

-27 ILFFLFMLLLARA
+27 LLFFVFMMLLLRA

-54 AVRGTQRELELP
+54 GIRGTQRELELP

-94 TVPDDLSAEKIR
+94 TVPDDLAADKVQ
-106 KLAQLLQIG
+106 KLASLLQIS
-115 EADLRKK
+115 ETELRKK
-122 LKEERKQ
+122 LREERKQ
-129 VFLKRQVDPEI
+129 VFLKRQVEPAI
-140 AQQIKR
+140 AQQIKQ

-170 VVGFTNVEDRGQE
+170 VVGFTNVNDKGQE
-183 GMELSHEAELAG
+183 GMELSREAELAG

-204 DRLGRVVEDVAI
+204 DRLGRVVEEMAI
-216 TQLPRNGK
+216 LQLPQNGK
-224 DLQLSIDS
+224 DLNLSIDS
-232 KIQYLAYNAV
+232 KIQFLAYNAV
-242 KNAVEEHHAKAGGA
+242 KDAVEKHHAKAGGA

-271 WPSYNPNDRSKLN
+271 YPSYNPNDRKYLT

-298 PGSTMKPF
+298 PGSTMKPL
-306 TVSIALEKGAVTPNT
+306 TISIALEKGVIKPDTN
-321 PMAIGASY
+321 MVIGAKY
-329 LIGPKPITDTH
+329 LVGPKPITDTH
-340 PYGVLTVAQIIQ
+340 PYGNLTVAQVIQ
-352 KSSNIGTAKLA
+352 KSSNIGTAKIA
-363 MQMQSKEM
+363 MNNLSAEEM
-371 WDMYTAVGF
+371 WDFYTAVGL

-395 LHPYKKWMP
+395 VHPFKKWMP

-416 AASLFQ
+416 SASLFQ
-422 VAHAYTI
+422 VARAYTV

-438 LTIERSPEFKQGTR
+438 LTIERSPDFKPGIK
-452 VISAKTAI
+452 VLSPKTAI
-460 EMRSM
+460 EMRAM
-465 LESVTEPGGTAV
+465 LETVTEPGGTAM
-477 KAHSDGFRV
+477 KAQAEGFRV
-486 GGKTGTAHKVSG
+486 GGKTGTAHKLVG
-498 KGYSSNKY
+498 KGYGNKY
-506 RAYFSG
+506 RAYFAG
-512 IAPISA
+512 LAPISA

-546 TIVSETLQT
+546 TIVSETLNT
-555 MNIVPD
+555 LNVLPD
-561 TNVKQMVMRDE
+561 SKAKQMV
-572 VAPTEAHGDNLLQI
+572 LQEKGPEEI
-586 HKVVLK
+586 RTANVQTQHVVLK

>member
-1 MKPVGFSATPNLV
+1 MRPVGFSTTPNLV

-27 ILFFLFMLLLARA
+27 LLFFVFMMLLLRA

-54 AVRGTQRELELP
+54 GVRGTQRELELP

-94 TVPDDLSAEKIR
+94 TVPDDLAADKVQ
-106 KLAQLLQIG
+106 KLASLLQMS
-115 EADLRKK
+115 ESDLRKK

-129 VFLKRQVDPEI
+129 VFLKRQVDPVV
-140 AQQIKR
+140 AQQIKQ

-170 VVGFTNVEDRGQE
+170 VVGFTNVNDKGQE
-183 GMELSHEAELAG
+183 GMELSRENELAG

-216 TQLPRNGK
+216 LQLPQNGK
-224 DLQLSIDS
+224 DLNLSIDS
-232 KIQYLAYNAV
+232 KIQFLAYNAV
-242 KNAVEEHHAKAGGA
+242 KDAVEKHHAKAGGA

-271 WPSYNPNDRSKLN
+271 YPSYNPNDRRYLT

-298 PGSTMKPF
+298 PGSTMKPL
-306 TVSIALEKGAVTPNT
+306 TISIALEKGVVKPDTN
-321 PMAIGASY
+321 MVIGASY
-329 LIGPKPITDTH
+329 LVGPKPITDTH
-340 PYGVLTVAQIIQ
+340 PYGNLTVAQIIQ
-352 KSSNIGTAKLA
+352 KSSNIGTAKIA
-363 MQMQSKEM
+363 MNNLSPEEM
-371 WDMYTAVGF
+371 WDFYTAVGL
-380 GQAPK
+380 GQSPK

-395 LHPYKKWMP
+395 VHPFRKWMP

-416 AASLFQ
+416 SASLFQ
-422 VAHAYTI
+422 VARAYTV

-438 LTIERSPEFKQGTR
+438 LTIERSPEFKPGIK
-452 VISAKTAI
+452 VLSPKTAI
-460 EMRSM
+460 EMRNM
-465 LESVTEPGGTAV
+465 MEAVTEPGGTAV
-477 KAHSDGFRV
+477 KAQAEGYRV
-486 GGKTGTAHKVSG
+486 GGKTGTAHKLVG
-498 KGYSSNKY
+498 KGYGNSY
-506 RAYFSG
+506 RAYFAG
-512 IAPISA
+512 LAPISA

-546 TIVSETLQT
+546 TIVGETLRSLNV
-555 MNIVPD
+555 MPD
-561 TNVKQMVMRDE
+561 NKVKQMVLEDKAPEEIRP
-572 VAPTEAHGDNLLQI
+572 VAAQAQH
-586 HKVVLK
+586 VVLK

>member
-1 MKPVGFSATPNLV
+1 MRTVGFSTTPNLV

-27 ILFFLFMLLLARA
+27 LLFFVFMLLLLRA

-54 AVRGTQRELELP
+54 GVRGTQRELELP

-94 TVPDDLSAEKIR
+94 TVPDDLAADKVKR
-106 KLAQLLQIG
+106 LASLLQIS
-115 EADLRKK
+115 ETELRKK
-122 LKEERKQ
+122 LKEDRKQ
-129 VFLKRQVDPEI
+129 LFLKRQVDPVI
-140 AQQIKR
+140 AQQIKQ
-146 LEIPGIGLNNEY
+146 LEIPGIGLNSEY

-170 VVGFTNVEDRGQE
+170 VVGFTNVNDKGQE
-183 GMELSHEAELAG
+183 GMELSRDKDLAAY
-195 HPGQRRVVV
+195 PGQRRVVI
-204 DRLGRVVEDVAI
+204 DRLGRVVEEIAI
-216 TQLPRNGK
+216 EQLPQNGK

-242 KNAVEEHHAKAGGA
+242 KSAVEQHHAKAGGA

-271 WPSYNPNDRSKLN
+271 YPSYNPNDRRNLS

-298 PGSTMKPF
+298 PGSTIKPL
-306 TVSIALEKGAVTPNT
+306 TISIALEKGSVTPNT
-321 PMAIGASY
+321 NMAIGAKY
-329 LIGPKPITDTH
+329 LVGPKPITDTH
-340 PYGVLTVAQIIQ
+340 PYTNLTVTEVVQ
-352 KSSNIGTAKLA
+352 KSSNIGTAKIA
-363 MQMQSKEM
+363 MNNLSAEEM
-371 WDMYTAVGF
+371 WDFYTAVGL
-380 GQAPK
+380 GQTPK

-395 LHPYKKWMP
+395 VHPFKKWMP

-416 AASLFQ
+416 SASLFQ
-422 VAHAYTI
+422 VARAYTI

-438 LTIERSPEFKQGTR
+438 LTIERSPEYKSGTR
-452 VISAKTAI
+452 VLSAKTAI
-460 EMRSM
+460 EMRKM
-465 LESVTEPGGTAV
+465 MEAVTEPGGTAI
-477 KAHSDGFRV
+477 KAQAEGYRV
-486 GGKTGTAHKVSG
+486 GGKTGTAHKLVG
-498 KGYSSNKY
+498 KGYGNSY
-506 RAYFSG
+506 RAYFAG

-546 TIVSETLQT
+546 TIVGETLRAL
-555 MNIVPD
+555 N
-561 TNVKQMVMRDE
+561 
-572 VAPTEAHGDNLLQI
+572 VAPDSQHSQLTLNEQSSKAVSTASLQTQ
-586 HKVVLK
+586 HVVLK

>member
-1 MKPVGFSATPNLV
+1 MRPVRFSTTPNLV

-27 ILFFLFMLLLARA
+27 LLFFVFMLLLLRA
-40 FWIQGPGNAFYEAK
+40 FWIQGPGNEFYEAK
-54 AVRGTQRELELP
+54 GVRGTQRELELP

-94 TVPDDLSAEKIR
+94 TVPDDLSAEKVK
-106 KLAQLLQIG
+106 KLASLLKMT
-115 EADLRKK
+115 ETELRKK

-129 VFLKRQVDPEI
+129 VFLKRQVEPAI
-140 AQQIKR
+140 AQQIKQ

-183 GMELSHEAELAG
+183 GMELSREKELAG

-204 DRLGRVVEDVAI
+204 DRLGRVVEEMAI
-216 TQLPRNGK
+216 LQLPQNGK
-224 DLQLSIDS
+224 DLNLSIDS

-242 KNAVEEHHAKAGGA
+242 KDAVEKHHAKAGGA

-271 WPSYNPNDRSKLN
+271 YPSYNPNDRKNLT

-298 PGSTMKPF
+298 PGSTMKPL
-306 TVSIALEKGAVTPNT
+306 TVAIALEKGSVKPETN
-321 PMAIGASY
+321 MVIGAKY
-329 LIGPKPITDTH
+329 LVGPKPITDTH
-340 PYGVLTVAQIIQ
+340 PYGNLTVSEIIQ
-352 KSSNIGTAKLA
+352 KSSNIGTAKIA
-363 MQMQSKEM
+363 MNSLSSEEM
-371 WDMYTAVGF
+371 WDFYTAVGL
-380 GQAPK
+380 GQTPK

-390 AVAGT
+390 AVGGT
-395 LHPYKKWMP
+395 VHPFKKWMP

-416 AASLFQ
+416 SASLFQ
-422 VAHAYTI
+422 VARAYTV

-438 LTIERSPEFKQGTR
+438 LTIERSPNFKPGTR
-452 VISAKTAI
+452 VLSAKTAI
-460 EMRSM
+460 EMRTM
-465 LESVTEPGGTAV
+465 LETVTEPGGTAI
-477 KAHSDGFRV
+477 KAQAEGFRV
-486 GGKTGTAHKVSG
+486 GGKTGTAHKLVG
-498 KGYSSNKY
+498 KGYGNKY
-506 RAYFSG
+506 RAYFAG
-512 IAPISA
+512 LAPISA

-527 DEPTGG
+527 DEPTNG

-546 TIVSETLQT
+546 TIVSETLNT
-555 MNIVPD
+555 LNVLPD
-561 TNVKQMVMRDE
+561 NKVKQMVLQDKSPEEIRT
-572 VAPTEAHGDNLLQI
+572 ANLQTQQVI
-586 HKVVLK
+586 LK

>member
-1 MKPVGFSATPNLV
+1 MRPVGFSTTPNLV

-27 ILFFLFMLLLARA
+27 LLFFVFMLLLIRA

-54 AVRGTQRELELP
+54 GVRGTQRELELP

-94 TVPDDLSAEKIR
+94 TVPDDLSAEKV
-106 KLAQLLQIG
+106 KALANLLQIS
-115 EADLRKK
+115 EAELRKK

-129 VFLKRQVDPEI
+129 IFLKRQVDPAV
-140 AQQIKR
+140 AQKIKQ

-183 GMELSHEAELAG
+183 GMELSREKELAG

-204 DRLGRVVEDVAI
+204 DRLGRVVEEMAI
-216 TQLPRNGK
+216 LQLPQNGK
-224 DLQLSIDS
+224 DLSLSIDS
-232 KIQYLAYNAV
+232 KIQFLAYNAV
-242 KNAVEEHHAKAGGA
+242 KSAVEKHQAKAGGA

-271 WPSYNPNDRSKLN
+271 YPSYNPNDRKYLT

-306 TVSIALEKGAVTPNT
+306 TVSLALEKGQVQPNT
-321 PMAIGASY
+321 QMVIGAKY

-340 PYGVLTVAQIIQ
+340 TYGTLTIAQIIQ

-363 MQMQSKEM
+363 MNTSPQEM
-371 WDMYTAVGF
+371 WDLYTAAGF

-395 LHPYKKWMP
+395 LHPYKKWVP
-404 TDQAR
+404 SDQAR

-416 AASLFQ
+416 SSSLFQ
-422 VAHAYTI
+422 LARAYTI

-438 LTIERSPEFKQGTR
+438 LTIERSPEFKLGTP
-452 VISAKTAI
+452 VISAETAI

-465 LESVTEPGGTAV
+465 LETVTEPGGTAL
-477 KAHSDGFRV
+477 KAQAEGFRV
-486 GGKTGTAHKVSG
+486 GGKTGTSHKLVG
-498 KGYSSNKY
+498 KVYGNKY
-506 RAYFSG
+506 RAYFAG
-512 IAPISA
+512 LAPISA

-527 DEPTGG
+527 DEPTKGG
-533 SHYGG
+533 HYGG
-538 DVAAPVFS
+538 EVAAPVFS
-546 TIVSETLQT
+546 TIVSETLHT
-555 MNIVPD
+555 LNVLPD
-561 TNVKQMVMRDE
+561 AKVKQMV
-572 VAPTEAHGDNLLQI
+572 LQDKTPEEI
-586 HKVVLK
+586 RTANVQAQHAVLK

>member
-1 MKPVGFSATPNLV
+1 MRPVGFSTTPNLV

-27 ILFFLFMLLLARA
+27 LLFFVFMMLLLRA
-40 FWIQGPGNAFYEAK
+40 FWIQGPGNEFYEAK
-54 AVRGTQRELELP
+54 GVRGTQRELELP

-81 TSLEAKSVIAYND
+81 TSLEAKSVLAYND
-94 TVPDDLSAEKIR
+94 TVPDDLSADKVK
-106 KLAQLLQIG
+106 KLASLLKMS
-115 EADLRKK
+115 EAELRKK

-129 VFLKRQVDPEI
+129 VFLKRQVEPAI
-140 AQQIKR
+140 AQQIKQ

-183 GMELSHEAELAG
+183 GMELSREKELAG

-204 DRLGRVVEDVAI
+204 DRLGRVVEEMAI
-216 TQLPRNGK
+216 LQLPQNGK
-224 DLQLSIDS
+224 DLNLSIDS

-242 KNAVEEHHAKAGGA
+242 KDAVEKHHAKAGGA

-271 WPSYNPNDRSKLN
+271 YPSYNPNNRKNLT

-298 PGSTMKPF
+298 PGSTMKPL
-306 TVSIALEKGAVTPNT
+306 TVAIALEKGSVKPETN
-321 PMAIGASY
+321 MVIGAKY
-329 LIGPKPITDTH
+329 LVGPKPITDTH
-340 PYGVLTVAQIIQ
+340 PYGNLTVSEIIQ
-352 KSSNIGTAKLA
+352 KSSNIGTAKIA
-363 MQMQSKEM
+363 MNSLSSEEM
-371 WDMYTAVGF
+371 WDFYTAVGL

-390 AVAGT
+390 AVGGT
-395 LHPYKKWMP
+395 VHPFKKWMP

-416 AASLFQ
+416 SASLFQ
-422 VAHAYTI
+422 VARAYTV

-438 LTIERSPEFKQGTR
+438 LTIERSPNFKSGTR
-452 VISAKTAI
+452 VLSAKTAI
-460 EMRSM
+460 EMRTM
-465 LESVTEPGGTAV
+465 LETVTEPGGTAI
-477 KAHSDGFRV
+477 KAQAEGFRV
-486 GGKTGTAHKVSG
+486 GGKTGTAHKLVG
-498 KGYSSNKY
+498 KGYGNKY
-506 RAYFSG
+506 RAYFAG
-512 IAPISA
+512 LAPISA

-527 DEPTGG
+527 DEPTNG

-546 TIVSETLQT
+546 TIVSETLNT
-555 MNIVPD
+555 LNVLPD
-561 TNVKQMVMRDE
+561 NKMKQMVLQDKNPEE
-572 VAPTEAHGDNLLQI
+572 VRTANLQTQQ
-586 HKVVLK
+586 VVLK

>member
-1 MKPVGFSATPNLV
+1 MRPVGFSTTPNLV

-27 ILFFLFMLLLARA
+27 LLFFVFMLLLIRA

-54 AVRGTQRELELP
+54 GVRGTQRELELP

-94 TVPDDLSAEKIR
+94 TVPDDLAAEKVQQ
-106 KLAQLLQIG
+106 LASLLQMS
-115 EADLRKK
+115 EAELRKK

-129 VFLKRQVDPEI
+129 IFLKRQVDPVV
-140 AQQIKR
+140 AQQIKQ

-170 VVGFTNVEDRGQE
+170 VVGFTNVEDKGQE
-183 GMELSHEAELAG
+183 GMELSREKELAA
-195 HPGQRRVVV
+195 HPGQRRVVI
-204 DRLGRVVEDVAI
+204 DRLGRVVEDI
-216 TQLPRNGK
+216 SILQLPQNGK

-232 KIQYLAYNAV
+232 KLQFLANAV
-242 KNAVEEHHAKAGGA
+242 KSAVEQHRAKAGGA
-256 VVLDTQTGEILALAN
+256 VVLDAQTGEILALAN
-271 WPSYNPNDRSKLN
+271 YPSYNPNDRKYLT

-298 PGSTMKPF
+298 PGSTMKPL
-306 TVSIALEKGAVTPNT
+306 TVAIALEKGAVTPN
-321 PMAIGASY
+321 MNMVIGPKY

-340 PYGVLTVAQIIQ
+340 PYSNLTVAQVIQ
-352 KSSNIGTAKLA
+352 KSSNIGTAKIAINNLSA
-363 MQMQSKEM
+363 EEM
-371 WDMYTAVGF
+371 WDFYTAVGL

-395 LHPYKKWMP
+395 VHPFKKWMP

-416 AASLFQ
+416 SASLFQ
-422 VAHAYTI
+422 VARAYTV

-438 LTIERSPEFKQGTR
+438 LTIERSPEFKPGVR
-452 VISAKTAI
+452 VLSAKTAI
-460 EMRSM
+460 EMREM
-465 LESVTEPGGTAV
+465 LETVTEPGGTAI
-477 KAHSDGFRV
+477 KAQAEGYRV
-486 GGKTGTAHKVSG
+486 GGKTGTAHKLVG
-498 KGYSSNKY
+498 KGYGNKY
-506 RAYFSG
+506 RAYFAG
-512 IAPISA
+512 LAPISA

-538 DVAAPVFS
+538 DVAAPAFS
-546 TIVSETLQT
+546 IIVGETLRT
-555 MNIVPD
+555 LNVLPD
-561 TNVKQMVMRDE
+561 NKIKQMALDDKSPSEIRTANAQTQHM
-572 VAPTEAHGDNLLQI
+572 
-586 HKVVLK
+586 VLK

>member
-1 MKPVGFSATPNLV
+1 MRPVGFSTSPNLV

-27 ILFFLFMLLLARA
+27 LLFFVFMLLLIRA

-54 AVRGTQRELELP
+54 GIRGTQRELELP

-94 TVPDDLSAEKIR
+94 TVPDDLSAEKV
-106 KLAQLLQIG
+106 KSLANLLQIS
-115 EADLRKK
+115 ESELRKK

-129 VFLKRQVDPEI
+129 IFLKRQVDPAV
-140 AQQIKR
+140 AQQIKL

-170 VVGFTNVEDRGQE
+170 VVGFTNVNDKGQE
-183 GMELSHEAELAG
+183 GMELSREKELAG

-204 DRLGRVVEDVAI
+204 DRLGRVVEEMAI
-216 TQLPRNGK
+216 LQLPQNGK
-224 DLQLSIDS
+224 DLNLSIDS
-232 KIQYLAYNAV
+232 KIQFLAYNAV
-242 KNAVEEHHAKAGGA
+242 KNAVEQHHAKAGGA

-271 WPSYNPNDRSKLN
+271 YPSYNPNDRKNLT

-306 TVSIALEKGAVTPNT
+306 TVSLALEKGQVQPNT
-321 PMAIGASY
+321 QMVIGAKY

-363 MQMQSKEM
+363 MNTSPQEM
-371 WDMYTAVGF
+371 WELYTAAGF

-390 AVAGT
+390 AVSGT
-395 LHPYKKWMP
+395 LHPYKKWVP
-404 TDQAR
+404 SDQAR
-409 IAFGYGI
+409 IAFGYGVS
-416 AASLFQ
+416 ASLFQ
-422 VAHAYTI
+422 LARAYTI

-438 LTIERSPEFKQGTR
+438 LTIERSPELKAGTP

-460 EMRSM
+460 EMRNM
-465 LESVTEPGGTAV
+465 LETVTEPGGTAI
-477 KAHSDGFRV
+477 KAQAEGFRV
-486 GGKTGTAHKVSG
+486 GGKTGTAHKLVG
-498 KGYSSNKY
+498 KAYGNRY
-506 RAYFSG
+506 RAYFAG
-512 IAPISA
+512 LAPISA

-546 TIVSETLQT
+546 TIVSETLHT
-555 MNIVPD
+555 LNVLPD
-561 TNVKQMVMRDE
+561 SKVKQMV
-572 VAPTEAHGDNLLQI
+572 LQDKTPEEI
-586 HKVVLK
+586 RTANVQTQHVVLK